1 MLKLDASAAQISVL
15 ALITDAYGSNG
26 GIAQFNRDLCSA
38 MALSACVSKLKII
51 ARAGDTPSSDDLPET
66 VNYRIAKRFGKVGF
80 LVSAL
85 FAAIHL
91 RPTIIVIGHIN
102 FCFVGVLL
110 ARLIGSRTIL
120 IVYGGEAWRA
130 RQSSSVNRSIS
141 RVDCVASISQLTMD
155 RLSGWAHID
164 AHRRY
169 ILPCC
174 VDLGRFTPGPQNDAL
189 VDAFR
194 LTGKRVIMTMGRL
207 ATEEQAKGF
216 DEVIAQLP
224 RLIATIPN
232 LVYVI
237 CGKGSDARRLRDKAA
252 ALGVSD
258 QVIFT
263 GFVPE
268 DQKADFYR
276 LADAYVMP
284 SRGEGFGIV
293 ILEAL
298 ACGVP
303 VLGSSIDGTSE
314 ALMGGAL
321 GLCVDPRNADALC
334 AGILETLPKGRSVEQ
349 PAGLCGFSVDA
360 FKARVTSMFVQALR

>member
-1 MLKLDASAAQISVL
+1 MHKRDASPGRISVL
-15 ALITDAYGSNG
+15 ALITDAYGSHG
-26 GIAQFNRDLCSA
+26 GIAQFNQDLCTA
-38 MALSACVSKLKII
+38 TALSSRVSKLTIV
-51 ARAGDTPSSDDLPET
+51 ARSGEKPSSGDLPET
-66 VNYRIAKRFGKVGF
+66 VKYSVATRFGKLGF
-80 LVSAL
+80 LVRAL
-85 FAAIHL
+85 VAAIHL

-102 FCFVGVLL
+102 FCFVGALI
-110 ARLIGSRTIL
+110 ARLVGSRTIL

-141 RVDCVASISQLTMD
+141 RVDCVASISQLTMS
-155 RLSGWAHID
+155 RLGGWAHVD
-164 AHRRY
+164 AHRQY
-169 ILPCC
+169 LLPCC
-174 VDLGRFTPGPQNDAL
+174 VDLGKFTPGPQNKAL
-189 VDAFR
+189 VDALR
-194 LTGKRVIMTMGRL
+194 LAGKRVIMTMGRL

-216 DEVIAQLP
+216 DEVIAQIP
-224 RLIATIPN
+224 RLINAIPN

-268 DQKADFYR
+268 NQKADFYR

-314 ALMGGAL
+314 ALMGGNL
-321 GLCVDPRNADALC
+321 GLCVDPRNADALY
-334 AGILETLPKGRSVEQ
+334 AGIRETLAKGRSTEQ
-349 PAGLCGFSVDA
+349 PAGLSYFSVDA
-360 FKARVTSMFVQALR
+360 FNARVNAMFEQAMR